1 MSTEVTKRNKTKTPF
16 SKISELSGKKIKSV
30 SDQSK
35 EKCCDSYNTKFKS
48 DRAGKQAGLQ
58 SWSGRRN
65 EGEGRRGLHHRLLEK
80 TGQGMQHEVL

>member
-1 MSTEVTKRNKTKTPF
+1 MSTGVTKRNKAKTPF

-35 EKCCDSYNTKFKS
+35 EKSCDSSNTKFKS

-58 SWSGRRN
+58 SWS
-65 EGEGRRGLHHRLLEK
+65 
-80 TGQGMQHEVL
+80 